1 MPIRQLKEGS
11 DKTLVIKPHLNNS
24 VNQVQKQLKTA
35 QNGKSPP
42 GQENQNAKAHNQSS
56 PPSKSRGR
64 RRGRGGRKS
73 DQGDASI
80 CPSTRPC
87 TAEYSPATLVSARSG
102 AAIDINNSNGGT
114 LCEVGRNFP
123 SSSKSL
129 SFAQR
134 PGFGQLGTKCVV
146 KANHFF
152 AELPEKDLNH
162 YDVRYIHIC
171 VYKLLL
177 ISFVK

>member
-1 MPIRQLKEGS
+1 MPIRQFKEGS
-11 DKTLVIKPHLNNS
+11 EQHLVIKPHLNNS
-24 VNQVQKQLKTA
+24 VNQVHKQLKTA
-35 QNGKSPP
+35 QNGKGPP
-42 GQENQNAKAHNQSS
+42 GQESQSAKPHNQSS

-73 DQGDASI
+73 DQGDTFMR
-80 CPSTRPC
+80 PSTRPC
-87 TAEYSPATLVSARSG
+87 TAEYAPAAQVTARSSI
-102 AAIDINNSNGGT
+102 AVEVHSSNGGT

-129 SFAQR
+129 TFAQR
-134 PGFGQLGTKCVV
+134 PGYGQLGTKCVV

-162 YDVRYIHIC
+162 YDVRYVHVC
-171 VYKLLL
+171 VHKLL